1 MQGEYTMQPEGETP
15 PAQNGHATAEGAAST
30 PEGDTTPRRTV
41 RRAARASTEV
51 SVTKTHAA
59 ESPDSAAETGASSSS
74 PSDSGTPT
82 APPVAVLRAEQMLD
96 EALVWGAAFGTVLA
110 QRVRKLVAR
119 AREEVEDLVAEA
131 EQVRSQW
138 RGEVPR
144 RSGTQH

>member
-1 MQGEYTMQPEGETP
+1 MQPEGETP
-15 PAQNGHATAEGAAST
+15 PEQNGHAVAEGAAST
-30 PEGDTTPRRTV
+30 PEADATPRRSA
-41 RRAARASTEV
+41 RRAARASTEA
-51 SVTKTHAA
+51 SVTETRAA

-138 RGEVPR
+138 RGEVRR